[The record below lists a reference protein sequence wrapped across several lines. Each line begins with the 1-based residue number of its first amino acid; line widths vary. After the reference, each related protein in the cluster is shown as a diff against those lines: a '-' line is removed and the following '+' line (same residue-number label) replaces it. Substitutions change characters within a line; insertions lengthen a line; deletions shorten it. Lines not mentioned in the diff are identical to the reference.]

1 MTTIP
6 DQSDFVHTKAHAN
19 EESAAGAA
27 VCRDV
32 LEGVPHEG
40 SAATSGSRWM
50 KFSFTSATMY

>member
-6 DQSDFVHTKAHAN
+6 DQSDFVHTNAHAN
-19 EESAAGAA
+19 EESTAVAA

-40 SAATSGSRWM
+40 STATSGSRRM
-50 KFSFTSATMY
+50 KFSFTSATTY